1 MVRLIK
7 DILAWSGNIM
17 NRMST
22 RELSKMKRREAILEK
37 AETLFLR
44 KGIDNTTMD
53 EIANEAGIGIATL
66 FRYFPKKELIIQ
78 TVATNKITILLNALE
93 EIEKNSST
101 CMDMMTRVMDFFIE
115 QMSVQNGSLPKLLDN
130 FVNYKAVS
138 KDNLGNMDMY
148 NQVRGEI
155 SNFFV
160 DMIMKKKDDGSIR
173 QDMNSIEVLSTI
185 LSNFSVFTF
194 KLSLKG
200 NENLP
205 APELTSEEQLIIM
218 KNVFLDYLRP

>member
-1 MVRLIK
+1 
-7 DILAWSGNIM
+7 M

>member
-93 EIEKNSST
+93 DIEKNSST
-101 CMDMMTRVMDFFIE
+101 CMDMMTQVMDFFIE

-138 KDNLGNMDMY
+138 KDKLGNMDMY
-148 NQVRGEI
+148 NQVRGDI

-173 QDMNSIEVLSTI
+173 QDMSTIEVLSTI

-205 APELTSEEQLIIM
+205 EPELTSEEQLIIM

>member
-17 NRMST
+17 NQMST

-37 AETLFLR
+37 AEMLFLQ

-53 EIANEAGIGIATL
+53 EIANKAGIGIATL

-93 EIEKNSST
+93 DIEKNSST
-101 CMDMMTRVMDFFIE
+101 CMDMMTQVMDFFIE

-138 KDNLGNMDMY
+138 KDKLGNMDMY
-148 NQVRGEI
+148 NQVRGDI

-173 QDMNSIEVLSTI
+173 QDMSTIEVLSTI

>member
-1 MVRLIK
+1 
-7 DILAWSGNIM
+7 
-17 NRMST
+17 
-22 RELSKMKRREAILEK
+22 
-37 AETLFLR
+37 
-44 KGIDNTTMD
+44 
-53 EIANEAGIGIATL
+53 
-66 FRYFPKKELIIQ
+66 
-78 TVATNKITILLNALE
+78 
-93 EIEKNSST
+93 
-101 CMDMMTRVMDFFIE
+101 
-115 QMSVQNGSLPKLLDN
+115 MSVQNGSLPKLLDN

>member
-1 MVRLIK
+1 
-7 DILAWSGNIM
+7 
-17 NRMST
+17 
-22 RELSKMKRREAILEK
+22 
-37 AETLFLR
+37 
-44 KGIDNTTMD
+44 
-53 EIANEAGIGIATL
+53 
-66 FRYFPKKELIIQ
+66 
-78 TVATNKITILLNALE
+78 
-93 EIEKNSST
+93 
-101 CMDMMTRVMDFFIE
+101 MDMMTQVMDFFIE

-173 QDMNSIEVLSTI
+173 QDMSTIEVLSTI

-200 NENLP
+200 NEDLP
-205 APELTSEEQLIIM
+205 APELTSEEQLVIM
-218 KNVFLDYLRP
+218 KNIFLDYLRP

>member
-1 MVRLIK
+1 
-7 DILAWSGNIM
+7 
-17 NRMST
+17 
-22 RELSKMKRREAILEK
+22 MKRREAILDK
-37 AETLFLR
+37 AEELFLK

-78 TVATNKITILLNALE
+78 TVATGKITILLNALE
-93 EIEKNSST
+93 EIEKESST
-101 CMDMMTRVMDFFIE
+101 CMDMMTKVMDFFIE

-130 FVNYKAVS
+130 FVNYKAVA
-138 KDNLGNMDMY
+138 KDSFDDLNMY

-155 SNFFV
+155 SNYFV
-160 DMIMKKKDDGSIR
+160 DMIEKRKNDGSIR
-173 QDMNSIEVLSTI
+173 KDMSTIEVLSTI

-200 NENLP
+200 NEDLP
-205 APELTSEEQLIIM
+205 APELTSEEQLVIM
-218 KNVFLDYLRP
+218 KKIFLDYLRP

>member
-1 MVRLIK
+1 
-7 DILAWSGNIM
+7 M
-17 NRMST
+17 NQLST
-22 RELSKMKRREAILEK
+22 RELSKMKRREAILDK
-37 AETLFLR
+37 AEELFLK

-78 TVATNKITILLNALE
+78 TVATGKITILLNALE
-93 EIEKNSST
+93 EIEKESST
-101 CMDMMTRVMDFFIE
+101 CMDMMTKVMDFFIE

-130 FVNYKAVS
+130 FVNYKAVA
-138 KDNLGNMDMY
+138 KDSFDDLNMY

-155 SNFFV
+155 SNYFV
-160 DMIMKKKDDGSIR
+160 DMIEKRKNDGSIR
-173 QDMNSIEVLSTI
+173 KDMSTIEVLSTI

-200 NENLP
+200 NEDLP
-205 APELTSEEQLIIM
+205 APELTSEEQLVIM
-218 KNVFLDYLRP
+218 KKIFLDYLRP

>member
-17 NRMST
+17 NQMST
-22 RELSKMKRREAILEK
+22 RELSKMKRREAILEN
-37 AETLFLR
+37 AETLFLQ

-138 KDNLGNMDMY
+138 KENLGNMDMY

-160 DMIMKKKDDGSIR
+160 DMIMNKKDDGSIR

-185 LSNFSVFTF
+185 LSNFSIFTF

-200 NENLP
+200 NVNLP

>member
-1 MVRLIK
+1 
-7 DILAWSGNIM
+7 M

-93 EIEKNSST
+93 DIEKNSST
-101 CMDMMTRVMDFFIE
+101 CMDMMTQVMDFFIE

-138 KDNLGNMDMY
+138 KDKLGNMDMY
-148 NQVRGEI
+148 NQVRGDI

-173 QDMNSIEVLSTI
+173 QDMSTIEVLSTI

-205 APELTSEEQLIIM
+205 EPELTSEEQLIIM